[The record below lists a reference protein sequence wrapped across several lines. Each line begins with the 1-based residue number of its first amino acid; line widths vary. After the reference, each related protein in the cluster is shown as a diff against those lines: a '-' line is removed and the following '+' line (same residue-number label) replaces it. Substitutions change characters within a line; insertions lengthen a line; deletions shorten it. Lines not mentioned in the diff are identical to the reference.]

1 MYTLYYLPEACSLA
15 TQTVLRELG
24 QEVNLINKNDHSDF
38 KSINPVGT
46 VPVLDDGKQTF
57 IEGAAVM
64 LHLLN
69 QHPSELFPTEAAA
82 KIQATQNIMFAN
94 ATMHPAYSRLFF
106 IAQNMTDEGAKKEA
120 FQAAQEW
127 INELWQ
133 VVEDQLSD
141 QLYLGGQH
149 YSAADIMLA
158 VYSRW
163 GEHFPV
169 DIQTGKKTQA
179 MLDAIL
185 SLPNLQA
192 SLAAEQAQATAVS

>member
-1 MYTLYYLPEACSLA
+1 MYTLYYVPQACSLA

-24 QEVNLINKNDHSDF
+24 QDVRLVNKNDHHDF

-46 VPVLDDGKQTF
+46 VPVIDDGKQ
-57 IEGAAVM
+57 IIKEGAAVM
-64 LHLLN
+64 LHILK
-69 QHPSELFPTEAAA
+69 QHPNPLFPKDEVGQ
-82 KIQATQNIMFAN
+82 IQAIQNIMFAN

-106 IAQNMTDEGAKKEA
+106 IAHSMTSDTGKQDA

-133 VVEDQLSD
+133 VVEGRLIEQSF
-141 QLYLGGQH
+141 LGGAH

-169 DIQTGKKTQA
+169 AIEIGPCTRS

-185 SLPNLQA
+185 SLPSLNA
-192 SLAAEQAQATAVS
+192 SLDAEAAQAA

>member
-1 MYTLYYLPEACSLA
+1 MYTLYYVPQACSLA

-24 QEVNLINKNDHSDF
+24 QNVRLVNKNDHHDF

-46 VPVLDDGKQTF
+46 VPVIDDGKQ
-57 IEGAAVM
+57 IIKEGAAVM
-64 LHLLN
+64 LHILK
-69 QHPSELFPTEAAA
+69 QHPNPLFPKDEVGQ
-82 KIQATQNIMFAN
+82 IQAIQNIMFAN

-106 IAQNMTDEGAKKEA
+106 IAHSMTSDTGKQEA

-133 VVEDQLSD
+133 VVEGRLIEQSF
-141 QLYLGGQH
+141 LGGAH

-169 DIQTGKKTQA
+169 AIEIGPRTRS

-185 SLPNLQA
+185 SLPSLNA
-192 SLAAEQAQATAVS
+192 SLDAEAAQAA